1 MISARFSAI
10 SSARMPSPVRP
21 VSMPANLLL
30 DPICATPVL
39 YRCAS
44 RLNVKPGT
52 SASDSGCFFLA
63 HLFRPVALDVLAV
76 ILDFS
81 VRALLTP
88 SKILHGDLCGGLV
101 HVEPDPRAEPS
112 HRAPQQHV
120 GEGLGH
126 LALEGVKDL
135 SPYDAALDRG

>member
-21 VSMPANLLL
+21 VSMPANLLFN
-30 DPICATPVL
+30 PICATPVL

-52 SASDSGCFFLA
+52 SASNFGGLFLP
-63 HLFRPVALDVLAV
+63 HLFRPVAFDVLAV
-76 ILDFS
+76 ILDLS
-81 VRALLTP
+81 LRALLIP
-88 SKILHGDLCGGLV
+88 AEVLYGDLGGGLV
-101 HVEPDPRAEPS
+101 HVEPDPLAEPR

-120 GEGLGH
+120 
-126 LALEGVKDL
+126 
-135 SPYDAALDRG
+135 